1 MHVLVHRVDCTIL
14 KTFSSE
20 PVTFGAIDFE
30 NEEQTKCH
38 LWQMKLQIKWTA
50 YGNFCSL
57 DLCLH
62 NQIVHDGTSS
72 LANKF
77 ER

>member
-1 MHVLVHRVDCTIL
+1 MHRVDCIIL

-30 NEEQTKCH
+30 NEEQTKSH

-57 DLCLH
+57 DVCLQ
-62 NQIVHDGTSS
+62 NQIVHDGISS